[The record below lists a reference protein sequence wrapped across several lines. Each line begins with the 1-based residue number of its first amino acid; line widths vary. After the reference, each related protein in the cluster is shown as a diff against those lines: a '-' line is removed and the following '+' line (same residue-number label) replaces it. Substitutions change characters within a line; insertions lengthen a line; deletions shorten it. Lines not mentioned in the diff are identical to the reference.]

1 MVSTTPTS
9 QVDPGYV
16 IGFCW
21 SKDLGPKSAS
31 KSEPRYVMGR
41 VSRLESVC
49 VCVCGCVCVCVCVS
63 TLAVLQNASNVWA
76 NVRETYMSNEQVAMC
91 FSPRTANKKSTL

>member
-31 KSEPRYVMGR
+31 KSEPRVCHGYRMDIEVASKSGPRACVRAKDSTEGMPGKLELGYAGAYDGAKENEPR
-41 VSRLESVC
+41 VDLL
-49 VCVCGCVCVCVCVS
+49 G
-63 TLAVLQNASNVWA
+63 
-76 NVRETYMSNEQVAMC
+76 
-91 FSPRTANKKSTL
+91 

>member
-41 VSRLESVC
+41 VSRLEC
-49 VCVCGCVCVCVCVS
+49 VCVCGSVCVS